1 MKRYIAKMLNMKP
14 IRTIMGLILLMA
26 VTVMGGVPSKPVEFN
41 CVFDYGN
48 MLQSDEAQLI
58 RIAGNYI
65 RAKSKAELVV
75 VTVENL
81 DGMVLEDYAH
91 ELFNT
96 WGIGDKQLNNGV
108 LLLVNKETTLAGT
121 SGRVRIEVGYGLEGA
136 LPDSVCGRILDEK
149 TLPAWDKKEYGRGIV
164 DGYMEIVRRVAMEY
178 SMDLPNE
185 LMEATGMAPIWCNVA
200 QRPDGA
206 GYVFDIEHVLDDEK
220 RKALEEICKEMQSL
234 ANVQLYIVTADCGG
248 ENMDLYARSL
258 IRSWGLLSDDRT
270 HMALLLFDTGRKS
283 EAKPE
288 NAMLLTGSK
297 AMKGRIMM
305 NTVASSAS
313 SYGGSQWKKKDYGT
327 SFYRICLKTA
337 ESFVNAFE
345 LKLSKENKEKFS
357 EIHPWYEMVLGA
369 IMGFFCC
376 LVLPGLV
383 LWQYIIGPLFGLVD
397 IGSGSSSGGRF
408 SSGGHSGGSF
418 GGGGGGGFGGGH
430 SGGGG
435 ASR

>member
-1 MKRYIAKMLNMKP
+1 MKP
-14 IRTIMGLILLMA
+14 IRTIMGLFLLMA

-383 LWQYIIGPLFGLVD
+383 LWQYIIGPLFGLFD

>member
-1 MKRYIAKMLNMKP
+1 MKP
-14 IRTIMGLILLMA
+14 IRTIMGLFLLMA

-418 GGGGGGGFGGGH
+418 GGGGGGFGGGH

>member
-14 IRTIMGLILLMA
+14 IRTIMGLILMMA
-26 VTVMGGVPSKPVEFN
+26 VAVMGGVPSKPEEFN
-41 CVFDYGN
+41 CVFDYGG
-48 MLQSDEAQLI
+48 MLQAEDAQLI

-96 WGIGDKQLNNGV
+96 WGIGDEKLNNGV

-297 AMKGRIMM
+297 AMKGRIVM

-418 GGGGGGGFGGGH
+418 GGGGGGFGGGH

>member
-1 MKRYIAKMLNMKP
+1 MKS
-14 IRTIMGLILLMA
+14 IRTIIGLFLLLAA
-26 VTVMGGVPSKPVEFN
+26 VAMGGVPPKPAEFN
-41 CVFDYGN
+41 CVFDYGG
-48 MLQSDEAQLI
+48 MLKPEETQLI

-96 WGIGDKQLNNGV
+96 WGIGDKEKNNGV

-149 TLPAWDKKEYGRGIV
+149 TLPAWDEKEYGRGIV
-164 DGYMEIVRRVAMEY
+164 DGYMELVRRTAMEY
-178 SMDLPNE
+178 TLDMPQE
-185 LMEATGMAPIWCNVA
+185 LMEATGMAPLWCKVVE
-200 QRPDGA
+200 RPDGA
-206 GYVFDIEHVLDDEK
+206 GYVFDIERVLDDEK
-220 RKALEEICKEMQSL
+220 RKALEDICSEMQSL

-258 IRSWGLLSDDRT
+258 IRAWGLPSDDKT
-270 HMALLLFDTGRKS
+270 NMGLVLFDTRRKS

-297 AMKGRIMM
+297 AMKGRIVVM
-305 NTVASSAS
+305 NTVSSSAS

-357 EIHPWYEMVLGA
+357 DIHPWYEMVLGG
-369 IMGFFCC
+369 ILGLLLC
-376 LVLPGLV
+376 LGVPFLILRH
-383 LWQYIIGPLFGLVD
+383 IIGLFTGL
-397 IGSGSSSGGRF
+397 GSGGGSSYSSRGGYSSGG
-408 SSGGHSGGSF
+408 SSGGSF
-418 GGGGGGGFGGGH
+418 GGGGGFGGGR

>member
-1 MKRYIAKMLNMKP
+1 MLNMKP
-14 IRTIMGLILLMA
+14 IRTIMGLFLLMA

-297 AMKGRIMM
+297 AMKGRIVM

-418 GGGGGGGFGGGH
+418 GGGGGGFGGGH

>member
-1 MKRYIAKMLNMKP
+1 MLKMKP

-418 GGGGGGGFGGGH
+418 GGGGGGFGGGH

>member
-1 MKRYIAKMLNMKP
+1 MKKYIAKMLNMKP
-14 IRTIMGLILLMA
+14 IRTIMGLILMMA
-26 VTVMGGVPSKPVEFN
+26 MAVMGGVPSKPAEFN

-48 MLQSDEAQLI
+48 MLQPEEAQLI

-81 DGMVLEDYAH
+81 DGMVLEEYAT

-96 WGIGDKQLNNGV
+96 WGIGDKEKNNGV

-164 DGYMEIVRRVAMEY
+164 DGYMEIVRRTAMEY
-178 SMDLPNE
+178 ALDMPQE
-185 LMEATGMAPIWCNVA
+185 LMEACGMEPLWCNVVK
-200 QRPDGA
+200 RPEDA
-206 GYVFDIEHVLDDEK
+206 SYVYDIAHILDDEK
-220 RKALEEICKEMQSL
+220 RQAMEAICTEMQSL
-234 ANVQLYIVTADCGG
+234 ANVQFYVVAVDCGG
-248 ENMDLYARSL
+248 EPLDLYARSL
-258 IRSWGLLSDDRT
+258 IRAWGLPADENT
-270 HMALLLFDTGRKS
+270 KMALWLFDTGRTGEK
-283 EAKPE
+283 KPE
-288 NAMLLTGSK
+288 YAMLLTGSK
-297 AMKGRIMM
+297 AMKGRIVM

-418 GGGGGGGFGGGH
+418 GGGGGGFGGGH

>member
-14 IRTIMGLILLMA
+14 IRTIMGLFLLMA

>member
-1 MKRYIAKMLNMKP
+1 MKP
-14 IRTIMGLILLMA
+14 IRTIMGLFLLMA

-206 GYVFDIEHVLDDEK
+206 GYVFDIERVLDDEK

>member
-1 MKRYIAKMLNMKP
+1 
-14 IRTIMGLILLMA
+14 MGLILLMA

-418 GGGGGGGFGGGH
+418 GGGGGGFGGGH

>member
-1 MKRYIAKMLNMKP
+1 MKQ

-48 MLQSDEAQLI
+48 MLQTDEAQLI

-96 WGIGDKQLNNGV
+96 WGIGDKEKNNGV

-185 LMEATGMAPIWCNVA
+185 LMEATGMAPIWCNVV

-206 GYVFDIEHVLDDEK
+206 GYVFDTENVMDDEK
-220 RKALEEICKEMQSL
+220 QKALNDICKEMQSL
-234 ANVQLYIVTADCGG
+234 ANVQLYIVTADCHG
-248 ENMDLYARSL
+248 EKMDLYARSL
-258 IRSWGLLSDDRT
+258 IRAWGLPKDNDAN
-270 HMALLLFDTGRKS
+270 MALLLFDTGRKN

-288 NAMLLTGSK
+288 NAMLLTGTKS
-297 AMKGRIMM
+297 MTLHLNVIRSMLY
-305 NTVASSAS
+305 
-313 SYGGSQWKKKDYGT
+313 SYGQSQWKKKDYGYG
-327 SFYRICLKTA
+327 FYRISLRVA
-337 ESFVNAFE
+337 EGLVNSFQ
-345 LKLSKENKEKFS
+345 LKLNKENKKAFS
-357 EIHPWYEMVLGA
+357 ELHPWYEMVLGG
-369 IMGFFCC
+369 ILGLLLC
-376 LVLPGLV
+376 LGVPFLILRH
-383 LWQYIIGPLFGLVD
+383 IIGLFTGL
-397 IGSGSSSGGRF
+397 GGGGGSSYGSRGGYSGG
-408 SSGGHSGGSF
+408 SSGGSF
-418 GGGGGGGFGGGH
+418 GGGGGFGGGR

>member
-1 MKRYIAKMLNMKP
+1 
-14 IRTIMGLILLMA
+14 MGPFLLMA

-418 GGGGGGGFGGGH
+418 GGGGGGFGGGH

>member
-1 MKRYIAKMLNMKP
+1 MKP

-96 WGIGDKQLNNGV
+96 WGIGDEKLNNGV

-164 DGYMEIVRRVAMEY
+164 DGFMEIVRRVAMEY

-418 GGGGGGGFGGGH
+418 GGGGGGFGGGH